1 MSILPANHTSSLL
14 LSNEVLSS
22 GYSYHNKKFHIIR
35 EKGLRHYLIR
45 LQTEGQST
53 ILVENQMTL
62 IEAGDLLLFQPGDP
76 YELLIDSN
84 AGLIS
89 SGDYYVFCQGNWVD
103 AWWHNTIKPKKVKIP
118 LHEGILTHWRQIN
131 IELTKHSQKNKEM
144 LDYYLRI
151 LCLQIDRHIMEQTSH
166 PSGTNS
172 YLAYRMKHYIE
183 AHATTQLTLDEVAE
197 HVGLS
202 VSRAVHLFKSVF
214 NQSIM
219 QHAIAVRLTIAKE
232 RILYSSFT
240 LEQIAE
246 SCGYASYSYFHRM
259 FRSHFGISPKSYRE
273 RER

>member
-1 MSILPANHTSSLL
+1 MSALPPNPASSFL
-14 LSNEVLSS
+14 LSNEVLASD
-22 GYSYHNKKFHIIR
+22 YSYHTKKFHIVR

-53 ILVENQMTL
+53 ILFEGKMTPL
-62 IEAGDLLLFQPGDP
+62 EAGDLLLFQPGDP

-89 SGDYYVFCQGNWVD
+89 SGDYYLFCKGSWMD
-103 AWWHNTIKPKKVKIP
+103 AWWHNSIKPKKVKIP
-118 LHEGILTHWRQIN
+118 LHEGILTHWRQMN
-131 IELTKHSQKNKEM
+131 MELTKHSQKNKEM

-151 LCLQIDRHIMEQTSH
+151 LCLQIDRHIMEQTAH
-166 PSGTNS
+166 PAGTNS
-172 YLAYRMKHYIE
+172 YLAYRIKHYIE
-183 AHATTQLTLDEVAE
+183 AHATTQLSLEEVAQ

-202 VSRAVHLFKSVF
+202 VSRAVHLFKNVF

-219 QHAIAVRLTIAKE
+219 QHAILVRLNIAKE

-259 FRSHFGISPKSYRE
+259 FRSHFGVSPKSYRE